1 MLASDDRFFPG
12 LKEISECKPWGN
24 VNQGVI
30 FQKEEIEMRLD
41 KEPYFLS
48 GE

>member
-1 MLASDDRFFPG
+1 MLASDDRFLPG
-12 LKEISECKPWGN
+12 LKAVSNCKPWDN
-24 VNQGVI
+24 KNEGVT
-30 FQKEEIEMRLD
+30 FQEEEIEMRLD